1 MLKKEITEFIKSPI
15 GKWVVRALVV
25 LVATGGIVI
34 AEKFINNDKTDNEA
48 INMPPQQAQQASPTA
63 NQEPAPSESASV
75 APELS
80 KEDQELQTK
89 LDKIEILEKV
99 PTVEELEVDASLM
112 SDPAAVVDKILVQ
125 GYNKWI
131 NSGGTM
137 NNRKDWKDS
146 SNMTAL
152 EYATSI
158 APGYDK
164 VFEDA
169 FFVDSWED
177 TSNPLYI
184 PLHNMSKINRKNHI
198 NTLTFSL
205 LTLSEDNSYRRM
217 TELTNMKVVS
227 STPKSL
233 TVDVTLRDVS
243 NSHLNRAGSTWKNSN
258 LDDEGDRA
266 WVDFIVKDGKVKIQH
281 IK

>member
-1 MLKKEITEFIKSPI
+1 
-15 GKWVVRALVV
+15 
-25 LVATGGIVI
+25 
-34 AEKFINNDKTDNEA
+34 
-48 INMPPQQAQQASPTA
+48 
-63 NQEPAPSESASV
+63 
-75 APELS
+75 
-80 KEDQELQTK
+80 
-89 LDKIEILEKV
+89 
-99 PTVEELEVDASLM
+99 
-112 SDPAAVVDKILVQ
+112 
-125 GYNKWI
+125 
-131 NSGGTM
+131 M